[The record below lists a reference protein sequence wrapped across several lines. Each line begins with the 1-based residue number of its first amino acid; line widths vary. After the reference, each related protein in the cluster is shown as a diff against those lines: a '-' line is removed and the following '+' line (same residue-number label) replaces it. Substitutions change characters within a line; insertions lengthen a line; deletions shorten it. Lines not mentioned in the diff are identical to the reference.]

1 MVRPA
6 FDGGIIFNIDF
17 DSVTFPFLDSAM
29 KEEDFTKETLYPF
42 VDQYAGTQVK
52 ALAINTFC
60 QCSATPTKVWDDVLK
75 VRSRKTENGIAVDYS
90 NELTEL
96 ARCYEE
102 FHIDP
107 YKVWFERTR
116 EQGMEAWMS
125 IRMNDCHCPREITC
139 VFRSEFFYE
148 AKKNGWMVGILPGHG
163 LHYHHCYDYAVPQVR
178 QKMLDYIQE
187 QLEMYDVDAVELD
200 FTREIICFKYTSC
213 PDKVEI
219 MNDFIRNV
227 RKIAIAAGEKHGHKI
242 KVVVRLFRD
251 IDQCLAYGFD
261 AETWDKEGLVDHI
274 TATSRWWS
282 CDNDMP
288 IDIWKKRCPH
298 IEIGAGVE
306 PNFRPPNNKTDISY
320 RPKYYAGITPDIA
333 NGMAAAYI
341 SQGADIIYIYNQFI
355 NPYVSAEDPWNKRTH
370 TMIRRIGNGETIFN
384 SRRRHVV
391 TFQEQEIV
399 PAGFEAYHPL
409 PMSLSRDETKELSL
423 PIGYVPDGKSARL
436 IIGLS
441 YGTEK
446 NLEIQL
452 NGKRCDTLTECDAET
467 LVSLEANTPGS
478 RMIGEDTTLYM
489 VKIPA
494 ESLLR
499 YNLTFTA
506 RYDDVEIEYVEVD
519 IQ

>member
-1 MVRPA
+1 MKRPD
-6 FDGGIIFNIDF
+6 FNGGIIFNIDIN
-17 DSVTFPFLDSAM
+17 SVTYPFLDRAV
-29 KEEDFTKETLYPF
+29 EEENFTKETLYPF
-42 VDQYAGTQVK
+42 VDQYAGTQIK
-52 ALAINTFC
+52 ALAINVFSMR
-60 QCSATPTKVWDDVLK
+60 SATPSKVWDDELK
-75 VRSRKTENGIAVDYS
+75 ISERTVENGIPVDYK
-90 NELTEL
+90 NVCPGLIK
-96 ARCYEE
+96 CYREKGV
-102 FHIDP
+102 DP
-107 YKVWFERTR
+107 YAVWFDRCHQ
-116 EQGMEAWMS
+116 QGMEAWFS
-125 IRMNDCHCPREITC
+125 LRMNDCHCPREATYSS
-139 VFRSEFFYE
+139 RSEFFYE

-178 QKMLDYIQE
+178 QMMLDYIEE
-187 QLEMYDVDAVELD
+187 QLNRYNVDAVELD
-200 FTREIICFKYTSC
+200 FSREIICFKYTSC

-219 MNDFIRNV
+219 MNNFIRNV
-227 RKIAIAAGEKHGHKI
+227 KQIALAAGEIHGHKI
-242 KVVVRLFRD
+242 KVAVRLFRD
-251 IDQCLAYGFD
+251 MDQCLAFGFD
-261 AETWDKEGLVDHI
+261 AETWDREGWVDHI

-282 CDNDMP
+282 SDNDMP
-288 IDIWKKRCPH
+288 ISVWKQRCPH

-306 PNFRPPNNKTDISY
+306 PYFRPPHNKTDISY
-320 RPKYYAGITPDIA
+320 RAKHSAGVTTDIA
-333 NGMAAAYI
+333 NGMAAAYV
-341 SQGADIIYIYNQFI
+341 SQGADVMYIYNHFV
-355 NPYVSAEDPWNKRTH
+355 NPYDNPENPRDKRTH

-384 SRRRHVV
+384 TRRRHVV
-391 TFQEQEIV
+391 MFQEQEIV

-446 NLEIQL
+446 NLEILL
-452 NGKRCDTLTECDAET
+452 NGVLCDTLTECDAET
-467 LVSLEANTPGS
+467 LVSLESFEPGS
-478 RMIGEDTTLYM
+478 RMIGKDTTLYM